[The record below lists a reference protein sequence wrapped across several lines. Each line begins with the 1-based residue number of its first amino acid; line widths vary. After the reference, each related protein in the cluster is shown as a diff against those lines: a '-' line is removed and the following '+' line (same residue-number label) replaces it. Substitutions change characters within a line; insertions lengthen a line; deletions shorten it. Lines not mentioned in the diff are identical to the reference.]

1 MKVTARGAI
10 TLLFFV
16 CLLGQFTLPGPFF
29 LVGVL
34 AAVWL
39 VNPRDLL
46 VLVVSPPL
54 VFFVAALI
62 VEILSALSADSAL
75 QSLGLGMFTTLSAAA
90 PWLFAGSALALGL
103 AWYRG
108 LPQSVRATR
117 EDMKTRVPAPRKSK
131 EEFDAEPEGYFEP
144 KVYGTAKEERPQA

>member
-29 LVGVL
+29 LVGAL

-46 VLVVSPPL
+46 TLVVSPPL
-54 VFFVAALI
+54 VFFV
-62 VEILSALSADSAL
+62 SALLVEGLGSGGSL
-75 QSLGLGMFTTLSAAA
+75 QSFGLGMFTTLSAAA

-117 EDMKTRVPAPRKSK
+117 EDMKTRVPEPRKSK
-131 EEFDAEPEGYFEP
+131 EFDAEPEGYFEP
-144 KVYGTAKEERPQA
+144 RVYGTAKEERPQA

>member
-10 TLLFFV
+10 TLLFLV
-16 CLLGQFTLPGPFF
+16 CLLGQFILAGPFF
-29 LVGVL
+29 VVGVL
-34 AAVWL
+34 AAIWL

-46 VLVVSPPL
+46 TLVVAPPL
-54 VFFVAALI
+54 VFFVAAFV
-62 VEILSALSADSAL
+62 VEVLSALGASGSAL

-108 LPQSVRATR
+108 LPQSVKATR
-117 EDMKTRVPAPRKSK
+117 EDMRSRVPEPRKSK
-131 EEFDAEPEGYFEP
+131 EFDAEPEGYFEP
-144 KVYGTAKEERPQA
+144 KVYGTAKEDRPQT